1 MPSEFLETFGLVA
14 LESLHAGIPV
24 IGYKKGG
31 VIPFIH
37 DRLALDLGD
46 SVGSCIRILQEIF
59 AGTIEKKAIHD
70 SFDLSPYS
78 LSAWRKNLQLLLE
91 EMGDPQRILIV
102 NDYMLPIGGAEV
114 YTFFLISELEKAGK
128 EVTYI

>member
-37 DRLALDLGD
+37 DRLTLDPSD
-46 SVGSCIRILQEIF
+46 PIPSCIRIIQKIYEGVIDREEIR
-59 AGTIEKKAIHD
+59 A
-70 SFDLSPYS
+70 SYDLHLYS
-78 LSAWRKNLQLLLE
+78 LPEWRKNLQFFLE